1 MSTTTNGAGPRT
13 SGAAPLPELE
23 GEWENLYEG
32 EGALENEYEN
42 ESEYEN
48 AYEGEG
54 EFAGEFEGEEFLSSL
69 AGVAGRA
76 ARSAL
81 GALSG
86 GGSEQ
91 EYLFE
96 TEGEF
101 EEEFEEE
108 GLHHRE
114 FEEELLHEYEA
125 EGEFE
130 YESEAEGMANPLRRI
145 YPDALMEHLGHAAA
159 EAESEEE
166 AEAFIGALAPIAVGL
181 VRRAAPAVIRHAPQL
196 VRGLAGVTRTLR
208 RNPATRPL
216 VRALPTIA
224 VRTAG
229 SLARQVARGRPVT
242 ARSAARTLAGQTA
255 AVLSDPRRRRAVLR
269 RARTM
274 DRRYHQAVRSGAPGV
289 APVSAAAV
297 RSVAAVPTGVT
308 GPGPYGRPT
317 VVPATH
323 RRRYGPRRVAA
334 PPPGLPALSVA
345 WVPVPAYRP
354 ARPRRPYGF

>member
-23 GEWENLYEG
+23 GEWENLYEAEAG
-32 EGALENEYEN
+32 LE
-42 ESEYEN
+42 S
-48 AYEGEG
+48 
-54 EFAGEFEGEEFLSSL
+54 EFEGEEFLSSL
-69 AGVAGRA
+69 AGLAGRA

-86 GGSEQ
+86 GDSEE

-101 EEEFEEE
+101 EEEYEDEALYE
-108 GLHHRE
+108 GE
-114 FEEELLHEYEA
+114 FEEESLHESEALYEYEGEY

-130 YESEAEGMANPLRRI
+130 YEAEGMTNPLRRV

-159 EAESEEE
+159 ETESEEE

-181 VRRAAPAVIRHAPQL
+181 VRRAAPAVIRSAPQL

-224 VRTAG
+224 VRTTR

-269 RARTM
+269 RARAV
-274 DRRYHQAVRSGAPGV
+274 DRRYHQAVRSGAPVV
-289 APVSAAAV
+289 APVSSAAV
-297 RSVAAVPTGVT
+297 RSLAAGPTST
-308 GPGPYGRPT
+308 AAPGLRGRPT
-317 VVPATH
+317 VVPGT
-323 RRRYGPRRVAA
+323 RRRHAPRRVAA
-334 PPPGLPALSVA
+334 RPAGLPPMSVA

-354 ARPRRPYGF
+354 VRSRGPYGV

>member
-23 GEWENLYEG
+23 GEWENLYED
-32 EGALENEYEN
+32 EGALENEFEN
-42 ESEYEN
+42 E
-48 AYEGEG
+48 YEGEF
-54 EFAGEFEGEEFLSSL
+54 EGEFEGEEFLSSL
-69 AGVAGRA
+69 AGLAGRA

-81 GALSG
+81 GSLSG
-86 GGSEQ
+86 GGPEQ

-96 TEGEF
+96 AEDEF

-114 FEEELLHEYEA
+114 FEEEALHEYEE

-130 YESEAEGMANPLRRI
+130 YESEGMANPLRRI

-208 RNPATRPL
+208 RSPATRPL

-224 VRTAG
+224 VRTTS

-274 DRRYHQAVRSGAPGV
+274 DRRYHQAVRSGAPAL

-297 RSVAAVPTGVT
+297 RSVAAVPTSVS
-308 GPGPYGRPT
+308 GPGLRGRPA
-317 VVPATH
+317 VVPTT

-334 PPPGLPALSVA
+334 PPAGLPALSIA

>member
-32 EGALENEYEN
+32 EGALE
-42 ESEYEN
+42 SEYE
-48 AYEGEG
+48 YEGEY
-54 EFAGEFEGEEFLSSL
+54 EFAGEGEFEGEEFLSSL
-69 AGVAGRA
+69 AGLAGRA

-81 GALSG
+81 GALGG

-108 GLHHRE
+108 SLHHRE
-114 FEEELLHEYEA
+114 FEEEFLHEYEA

-130 YESEAEGMANPLRRI
+130 YEYESESEAEGMTNPLRRI

-181 VRRAAPAVIRHAPQL
+181 ARRAAPAVIRHAPQL

-317 VVPATH
+317 VVPAT

-354 ARPRRPYGF
+354 ARPRRPYGI